1 MSRTLGAANRNNLE
15 FLRKFDG
22 LCKEYID
29 PLEFLFQIA
38 SKSKKAGTGWTNPER
53 LSSAST
59 LMQYRYPRLKALE
72 IQDNT
77 DAPNIQISWLDHDGD
92 EIKAP
97 EIDTDPQATL
107 LQ

>member
-1 MSRTLGAANRNNLE
+1 MSRTLGAANRNNIE
-15 FLRKFDG
+15 FLKKFDAFSRA
-22 LCKEYID
+22 YID
-29 PLEFLFQIA
+29 PMELLFQIA
-38 SKSKKAGTGWTNPER
+38 SKSKKCGTGWSNSER